1 MRKWTS
7 SHQWHSYLK
16 DLKTIEN
23 IAIPRWIGSY
33 KKCPVELHGFCD
45 ASTSAF
51 AAAVYIKVLTGNGEG
66 VVNLL
71 QSKTKVAPLKILS
84 IPKLELC
91 GATLLAKLM
100 LKIRQMLDLNVINSY
115 FWTDSITVLCWLRGE
130 SSK

>member
-1 MRKWTS
+1 MDIK
-7 SHQWHSYLK
+7 HQWHSYLK
-16 DLKTIEN
+16 VLKTIEN

-71 QSKTKVAPLKILS
+71 QSKTKVAPLKEIVYS
-84 IPKLELC
+84 EVGIVWSN
-91 GATLLAKLM
+91 T
-100 LKIRQMLDLNVINSY
+100 S
-115 FWTDSITVLCWLRGE
+115 
-130 SSK
+130 